1 MFFTCPE
8 MFFTCPDTFFYV
20 FRYVFYVSRHVF
32 YMSRDVFYVSGHGF
46 YVSRD
51 VFYMSGHVFY
61 VSRDVSATPG
71 VVFMAVRP
79 RVFRRALCLSFCRNL
94 SDLRGGSPRYT
105 LDRTDSDRMTKRSVG
120 LTAVFSSHPRLVTRH
135 RHGAGKD
142 RTRRNPHFSRVRTQ
156 E

>member
-1 MFFTCPE
+1 

-94 SDLRGGSPRYT
+94 SDPGYNAGSPPV
-105 LDRTDSDRMTKRSVG
+105 DRTDSDRMTNIEH
-120 LTAVFSSHPRLVTRH
+120 A
-135 RHGAGKD
+135 
-142 RTRRNPHFSRVRTQ
+142 
-156 E
+156 